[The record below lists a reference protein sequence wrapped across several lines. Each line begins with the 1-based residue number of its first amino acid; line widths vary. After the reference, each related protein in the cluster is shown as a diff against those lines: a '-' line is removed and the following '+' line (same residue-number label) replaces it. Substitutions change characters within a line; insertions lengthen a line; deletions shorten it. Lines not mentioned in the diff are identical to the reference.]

1 MKKIIGLSLIAATSM
16 LIVGCGG
23 GSSSST
29 ANSAKITG
37 TVPGT
42 LIEAFCDNNYYAQ
55 VTSTNNGTSEH
66 PFEITVPTN
75 TNCRLIMTTNEND
88 PANRV
93 ITPIGFSNG
102 NTIVVSGDINLGNIP
117 LELNYQNADD
127 KDGDHVVDTALNVNP
142 NGASVNNNPV
152 HDSDGN
158 GMVDNYDDNNDNN
171 VPNAYED
178 DDHDGKPNLHDDDNG
193 NGVPDFDEAGHNGN
207 ENAQNGNDSGMD
219 NGQNDA
225 NHNGNENGQNDT
237 NHNGNDN
244 GQNGNDS
251 GMENGQNENDSGME
265 NGQDD
270 SNHNGNDNDM
280 NNTNNG

>member
-23 GSSSST
+23 GSSTST
-29 ANSAKITG
+29 TSSAKITG

-42 LIEAFCDNNYYAQ
+42 LIEAFCDNNYYTQ

-93 ITPIGFSNG
+93 ITPIGFTNG
-102 NTIVVSGDINLGNIP
+102 NTIVVSGDVNLGNIP

-127 KDGDHVVDTALNVNP
+127 KDGDHVVDTPLNVNP
-142 NGASVNNNPV
+142 NGASVNNTPV
-152 HDSDGN
+152 HDNDGN
-158 GMVDNYDDNNDNN
+158 GMVDNYDDDNDNN

-178 DDHDGKPNLHDDDNG
+178 DDNDGIVNIHDDANG
-193 NGVPDFDEAGHNGN
+193 NGVPDFDEA
-207 ENAQNGNDSGMD
+207 E
-219 NGQNDA
+219 
-225 NHNGNENGQNDT
+225 
-237 NHNGNDN
+237 HNGNDN
-244 GQNGNDS
+244 GQTGNDS
-251 GMENGQNENDSGME
+251 GMENGQNDTNQNGNDNESGME
-265 NGQDD
+265 NAQDD